1 MSNTSITAFSL
12 QSTLPKDAAG
22 YKFLGWVR
30 SDASVAPFTLPRG
43 IGTSTNDSGYMMS
56 HLGVGSHSQAS
67 KIKANHPGMA
77 LMGVFLQDGNMSG
90 SKVESG
96 QAQLIQST
104 RKGELIV
111 SGACKIPIMNATSFN
126 TYTLGSGLL
135 HGGYITGNAVG
146 IGDSVVLR
154 SNENDILRFIFSA
167 ASQTHTI
174 EVPAGGIYFSSSII
188 HARTLAAGG
197 ATSITLFVERP

>member
-1 MSNTSITAFSL
+1 MSNTSISAFSL

-22 YKFLGWVR
+22 FKFLGWVR

-43 IGTSTNDSGYMMS
+43 IGTSVNDSGFMFS
-56 HLGVGSHSQAS
+56 HLGVGSHSQGS
-67 KIKANHPGMA
+67 KIEANHPGMA
-77 LMGVFLQDGNMSG
+77 LMGVYLGDSDA

-96 QAQLIQST
+96 QAQLIKST

-146 IGDSVVLR
+146 AGDSVVLR
-154 SNENDILRFIFSA
+154 SGSNDLIRFTFSS
-167 ASQTHTI
+167 ASQTHPL

>member
-22 YKFLGWVR
+22 FKFLGWVR

-43 IGTSTNDSGYMMS
+43 IGTSVNDSGFMFS
-56 HLGVGSHSQAS
+56 SLGVATWTQTS
-67 KIKANHPGMA
+67 KVEANAPAVGI
-77 LMGVFLQDGNMSG
+77 MGVYLADSDA

-96 QAQLIQST
+96 QAQLIKST

-111 SGACKIPIMNATSFN
+111 SGSCKIPIMNATSFN

-146 IGDSVVLR
+146 VGDSVVLR
-154 SNENDILRFIFSA
+154 SNENDLIRFIFSA
-167 ASQTHTI
+167 ASQTHTL

>member
-22 YKFLGWVR
+22 FKFLGWVR

-43 IGTSTNDSGYMMS
+43 IGTSVNDSGFMFS
-56 HLGVGSHSQAS
+56 SLGVATWTQAS
-67 KIKANHPGMA
+67 KVEANAPAVGI
-77 LMGVFLQDGNMSG
+77 MGVYLADSDA

-96 QAQLIQST
+96 QAQLIKST

-111 SGACKIPIMNATSFN
+111 SGSCKIPIMNATSFN

-146 IGDSVVLR
+146 VGDSVVLR
-154 SNENDILRFIFSA
+154 SNENDLIRFIFSA
-167 ASQTHTI
+167 ASQTHTL

>member
-43 IGTSTNDSGYMMS
+43 IGTSVNDSGFMFS
-56 HLGVGSHSQAS
+56 SLGVATWTQAS
-67 KIKANHPGMA
+67 KVEANAPAVGI
-77 LMGVFLQDGNMSG
+77 MGVYLGDSDA

-96 QAQLIQST
+96 QAQLIKST

-111 SGACKIPIMNATSFN
+111 SGACKIPIMNSTSFN
-126 TYTLGSGLL
+126 TYTAGSGLL

-146 IGDSVVLR
+146 VGDSVVLR
-154 SNENDILRFIFSA
+154 SNENDLIRFIFSA
-167 ASQTHTI
+167 ASQTHTL